1 MGRVPSRHARQN
13 VAPGEP
19 MQSYVDDGECRVYES
34 HLEEGKAIE
43 YDCLAHDTSVRFTCL
58 HPEKFKTCGSSG
70 TLTIGT
76 CLLNLR
82 IWFHSVLGFI
92 RFISTV
98 SPVFAHHYL
107 VGRVPL

>member
-1 MGRVPSRHARQN
+1 MSMMGIQELGYGWC
-13 VAPGEP
+13 GE
-19 MQSYVDDGECRVYES
+19 VE
-34 HLEEGKAIE
+34 L
-43 YDCLAHDTSVRFTCL
+43 FT
-58 HPEKFKTCGSSG
+58 TCGSNG

-107 VGRVPL
+107 VGRAPL